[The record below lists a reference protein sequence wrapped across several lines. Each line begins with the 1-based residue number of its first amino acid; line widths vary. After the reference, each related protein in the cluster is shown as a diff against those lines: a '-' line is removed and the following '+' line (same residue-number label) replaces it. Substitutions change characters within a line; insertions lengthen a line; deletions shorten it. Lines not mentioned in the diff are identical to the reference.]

1 VLVAEPFAGSSYAAD
16 NLVDVQQNI
25 VFLADF
31 LHALPV
37 AIRRCD
43 HATPRCHRLKAQ
55 TANGVGAFCK
65 NDLFDLIRGPNA
77 VVFLRCEDAS
87 AQRTSEKQAALK
99 AALGPEATGV
109 FNQIESEMAPH
120 ENMLNLHD
128 NWYLSIL
135 GLHPSQQG
143 KGLGA
148 VLLRPVLDE
157 ADKAGV
163 ASYLTTFSQGN
174 IKFYEK
180 VGFEV
185 MGQFPVPA
193 TGSDFSVLVRP
204 PRPV

>member
-1 VLVAEPFAGSSYAAD
+1 MVERMMPDKDQCAEALYQSLKGDAFYRTLEAHVAGGRDPRAAM
-16 NLVDVQQNI
+16 
-25 VFLADF
+25 LAYYKLSMQDGIKWGRATF
-31 LHALPV
+31 PEDGDYGASVWSLP
-37 AIRRCD
+37 
-43 HATPRCHRLKAQ
+43 LS
-55 TANGVGAFCK
+55 
-65 NDLFDLIRGPNA
+65 
-77 VVFLRCEDAS
+77 EDAS